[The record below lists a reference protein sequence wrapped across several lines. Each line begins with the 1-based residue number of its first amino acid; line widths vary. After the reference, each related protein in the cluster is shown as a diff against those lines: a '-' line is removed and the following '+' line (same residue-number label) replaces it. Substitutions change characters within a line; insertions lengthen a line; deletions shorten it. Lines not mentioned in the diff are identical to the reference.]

1 MPNRSLTA
9 ADGAVFFA
17 LIEELP
23 DATWRAS
30 GVVRLD
36 RKSEILGQTSGVEM
50 FATEEAARASVE
62 VQHAG
67 SNRCCT
73 SEVK

>member
-1 MPNRSLTA
+1 MA
-9 ADGAVFFA
+9 
-17 LIEELP
+17 
-23 DATWRAS
+23 AS
-30 GVVRLD
+30 GIVRLD